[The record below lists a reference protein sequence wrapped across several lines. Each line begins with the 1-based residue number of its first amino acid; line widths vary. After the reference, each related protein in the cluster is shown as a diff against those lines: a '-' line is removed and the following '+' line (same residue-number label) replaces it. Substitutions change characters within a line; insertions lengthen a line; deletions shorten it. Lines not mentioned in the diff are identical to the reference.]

1 VKHSF
6 SDLFLKP
13 DAFFQDLITKKES
26 LMKPATIILAAGIA
40 AGAYACLVGG
50 LTATMMAGIMP
61 GMETIIVLS
70 AFFGALFF
78 TFILWVLWWSGVTF
92 AISTIFKGKGSF
104 KRTMEIVG
112 YGYIPQVVGIII
124 NSIVAYLYIPKVK
137 VPTLSAA
144 AIQDPQLIQEATRAL
159 MHDPAMMAL
168 TQITSIVS
176 IVFLLW
182 SANIWIFGLK
192 HARMLPLRDAAI
204 CVGIPFAGY
213 IIYNLY
219 VLTVM

>member
-1 VKHSF
+1 VKYSIA
-6 SDLFLKP
+6 DLLLKP
-13 DAFFQDLITKKES
+13 DAFFGDLITKKES
-26 LMKPATIILAAGIA
+26 LMRPAMIILAAGIA
-40 AGAYACLVGG
+40 AGAYAYLVGG

-61 GMETIIVLS
+61 GMETIVVLS
-70 AFFGALFF
+70 AFIGALFF
-78 TFILWVLWWSGVTF
+78 TFIFWVLWSGVIF
-92 AISTIFKGKGSF
+92 AISSVFKGKGSF

-112 YGYIPQVVGIII
+112 YGYLPQVFGILIT
-124 NSIVAYLYIPKVK
+124 SIVAYSYIPQVK

-168 TQITSIVS
+168 SQITSVVS
-176 IVFLLW
+176 IVFLVL

-192 HARMLPLRDAAI
+192 HARMLSVRDAAI

>member
-1 VKHSF
+1 
-6 SDLFLKP
+6 
-13 DAFFQDLITKKES
+13 
-26 LMKPATIILAAGIA
+26 
-40 AGAYACLVGG
+40 
-50 LTATMMAGIMP
+50 P
-61 GMETIIVLS
+61 GMEIIIVLS

-78 TFILWVLWWSGVTF
+78 TFIFWVLWWSGVTF
-92 AISTIFKGKGSF
+92 AISTVFKGQGSF

-112 YGYIPQVVGIII
+112 YGYLPQVVGIII
-124 NSIVAYLYIPKVK
+124 NSIVAYLYIPAVK

-168 TQITSIVS
+168 IQITSIIS
-176 IVFLLW
+176 IVFLVL

>member
-1 VKHSF
+1 MRHSF
-6 SDLFLKP
+6 AYLFLTP

-26 LMKPATIILAAGIA
+26 LRRPAMIILAAGIA

-70 AFFGALFF
+70 AFFGALLF
-78 TFILWVLWWSGVTF
+78 TVILWVLWWSGVTF
-92 AISTIFKGKGSF
+92 AISTVFKGKGSF

-112 YGYIPQVVGIII
+112 YGYLPQVVGIII
-124 NSIVAYLYIPKVK
+124 NAIVAYLYIPKVK
-137 VPTLSAA
+137 VPTLSTA

-168 TQITSIVS
+168 IQITSIIS
-176 IVFLLW
+176 IVFLVL

-192 HARMLPLRDAAI
+192 HARMLSLRDAAI
-204 CVGIPFAGY
+204 CVSVPVVGY
-213 IIYNLY
+213 SIYYLY
-219 VLTVM
+219 MMTVI

>member
-6 SDLFLKP
+6 ADLFLKP

-26 LMKPATIILAAGIA
+26 LGKPAVIIVAAGIA

-50 LTATMMAGIMP
+50 LTAEMMAGIMA

-78 TFILWVLWWSGVTF
+78 TFIFWVIWSGVIF
-92 AISTIFKGKGSF
+92 AISVVFKGNGSF

-112 YGYIPQVVGIII
+112 YGYLPQVVGLLI
-124 NSIVAYLYIPKVK
+124 NSMVAYLFIPAVN

-144 AIQDPQLIQEATRAL
+144 AVQDPELIQEATKAL
-159 MHDPAMMAL
+159 MHDPSMMAL
-168 TQITSIVS
+168 TQITSVVS
-176 IVFLLW
+176 IVFLVV

-192 HARMLPLRDAAI
+192 HARGLSLRDAAI
-204 CVGIPFAGY
+204 CVSAPVIVY
-213 IIYNLY
+213 IIYILY
-219 VLTVM
+219 MMTVI

>member
-1 VKHSF
+1 MKHSF

-26 LMKPATIILAAGIA
+26 LMRPATIILAAGIA
-40 AGAYACLVGG
+40 AGAYAYIIGG

-92 AISTIFKGKGSF
+92 AISTVFKGRGSF

-112 YGYIPQVVGIII
+112 YGYLPQVVGILI

-168 TQITSIVS
+168 IQITSIIS
-176 IVFLLW
+176 IVFLVL

-192 HARMLPLRDAAI
+192 HARTLSLRDAAI
-204 CVGIPFAGY
+204 CVSVPVVGY
-213 IIYNLY
+213 SIYILY
-219 VLTVM
+219 MMTVI